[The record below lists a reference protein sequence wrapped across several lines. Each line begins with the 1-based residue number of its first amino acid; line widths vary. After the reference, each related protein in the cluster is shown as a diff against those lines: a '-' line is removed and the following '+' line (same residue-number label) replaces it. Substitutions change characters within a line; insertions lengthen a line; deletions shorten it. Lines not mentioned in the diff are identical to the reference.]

1 MVAGGRR
8 EWTGIEP
15 AVGFAAVVAVEG
27 LLARFPGN
35 GPGLV
40 LGLIVVFAMSVW
52 VLRKPGSW
60 QVPRSA
66 WLWAA
71 VALAVA
77 LTAVPFVVSGRWGL
91 LGMGYNN
98 DLGLHLAWAESLRGG
113 FGTEPSPGYPLGPHG
128 LATSLSYLPGI
139 GLGTAFIGLV
149 VSIPALTT
157 MVAWYALDRLRPG
170 RRVVASVL
178 VASPYLMAS
187 YFAQAAFKETAT
199 ATMLLAFAFALPAAT
214 PLPASHRERLR
225 VTAPLLVLLAGIVF
239 TYSFPGLAFPVAVTA
254 AWLISDPEFR
264 SRLSPASVLGFLRR
278 PLVAAGTALVVVLL
292 LTLAFVGP
300 FGFGDAFA
308 EVATSDAFGPV
319 SAVEAFGVWLTSD
332 YRLDG
337 DMSTPLP
344 GLMAVVGI
352 GAALLALWWWYRQPR
367 SVYPIA
373 FLACVAFYLLSLPW
387 VGDYSLAKA
396 LVISSPIVMVMVLT
410 ALLSGPPAAPAA
422 NDGAGRQEVRGRG
435 AGRLAWASFATLFVL
450 LASASSLLVLRD
462 ASVPP
467 AGRAEG
473 LAAFQQQVA
482 GKSVLYGD
490 QDRFAPYYLPG
501 ADVSLPLEDFPEDD
515 VNAARKKPFEGASQ
529 SAIDFDSFDAETLN
543 AHDFVI
549 TTAAAFSSK
558 APPSFQLVDQTA
570 YYQLWKRTGEAF
582 GRPILNENALPARLV
597 DCSNEGGRYFSAL
610 DGEAVLLPQTVLG
623 LADDWIPSPELSPGE
638 RASQSLDLD
647 RGTWRIS
654 IQYFTPGGMTLSAPG
669 YSRDFAPAID
679 GQRISNQATGSFG
692 QFWPGGVIDVREPGP
707 VEFTVTAREPSAV
720 QDLTGY
726 TRETKLGRIAL
737 TRAQARRRVPMSEIC
752 DEWVDFFRRGQP
764 EAAATLDSG

>member
-1 MVAGGRR
+1 
-8 EWTGIEP
+8 
-15 AVGFAAVVAVEG
+15 
-27 LLARFPGN
+27 
-35 GPGLV
+35 
-40 LGLIVVFAMSVW
+40 
-52 VLRKPGSW
+52 VLRKPDSW
-60 QVPRSA
+60 QIPRSW

-71 VALAVA
+71 VAVAVA

-98 DLGLHLAWAESLRGG
+98 DLGLHLAWAESLRSG

-149 VSIPALTT
+149 VAVPALTT
-157 MVAWYALDRLRPG
+157 MTAWYALDRLGAG
-170 RRVVASVL
+170 RRFVAAVL
-178 VASPYLMAS
+178 VASPYLMVS

-199 ATMLLAFAFALPAAT
+199 ATLLLAFAIALPAVV

-225 VTAPLLVLLAGIVF
+225 LTLPLLVLLAGIVF
-239 TYSFPGLAFPVAVTA
+239 TYSFPGLAFPAAVTA
-254 AWLISDPEFR
+254 AWLISDPSFR
-264 SRLSPASVLGFLRR
+264 SRLSLSSALSFLRR
-278 PLVAAGTALVVVLL
+278 PLVAAGSAAVLALL
-292 LTLAFVGP
+292 LALAFLGP

-344 GLMAVVGI
+344 GLMGVIGI
-352 GAALLALWWWYRQPR
+352 GAAVLALWWWYRQPR
-367 SVYPIA
+367 SIYPVS

-396 LVISSPIVMVMVLT
+396 LVISSPIVMVVILT
-410 ALLSGPPAAPAA
+410 ALLSGPPAGSPAEGGSPQP
-422 NDGAGRQEVRGRG
+422 DRGR
-435 AGRLAWASFATLFVL
+435 SFARAGWTSFAVVFVL
-450 LASASSLLVLRD
+450 AASASSLLVLRD

-467 AGRAEG
+467 PGRADQLG
-473 LAAFQQQVA
+473 AFQQEVA

-515 VNAARKKPFEGASQ
+515 VNADRKKPFEGDTQ

-558 APPSFQLVDQTA
+558 PPPSFELVDQTA
-570 YYQLWKRTGEAF
+570 YFQLWKRTGEVF
-582 GRPILNENALPARLV
+582 DRPILNESALPARLV
-597 DCSNEGGRYFSAL
+597 DCSNEGGRYFSSL

-623 LADDWIPSPELSPGE
+623 LADDWVPSPALAPGE
-638 RASQSLDLD
+638 QASQSLDLD
-647 RGTWRIS
+647 RGMWRIS

-669 YSRDFAPAID
+669 YSRKFAPAID
-679 GQRISNQATGSFG
+679 GQRVSNQATGSFG
-692 QFWPGGVIDVREPGP
+692 QFWPGGVIEVSEPGP
-707 VEFTVTAREPSAV
+707 VEFTVSAREPSAI

-726 TRETKLGRIAL
+726 ARETKLGRIAL
-737 TRAQARRRVPMSEIC
+737 TRVEARRRVPMSEIC
-752 DEWVDFFRRGQP
+752 DEWVDFFRRS
-764 EAAATLDSG
+764 EATTPGSG